1 MTRWYVKT
9 TALSL
14 LSVGLPMM
22 ALYAEG
28 SATTMNDTISVFD
41 FGSSPMVTERVVVL
55 AGETESPM
63 NHVSVA
69 PTYPF
74 FWRSPGVVPGVYRF
88 VTSYDPP
95 AFLPPEFRRPRTD
108 SPIATSPVLLMVA
121 TRSTI
126 IRIERGGAPL
136 RMPGLLE
143 KDVCSL
149 AKLVESEETTSGS
162 GGIHTTFRERLT
174 GWLTEAIL
182 CQLGNVGDDGLDHPC
197 QRLDLLGE
205 IEECLGR
212 NDKRLEVRY
221 WRSESRVVKQSP
233 VAIWCRR
240 HRARLLRGKTRSLS
254 GCLRG
259 WWKDVGESVGV
270 LRVWVTC
277 WAFLRHRPSFQRQ
290 NIVEP
295 FGVELRCR
303 PDLVSA
309 EYANLPTSI
318 MIRISDFGWNRLS
331 VVSALASVD
340 LSVHSF
346 CSTLES

>member
-1 MTRWYVKT
+1 MLRWVG
-9 TALSL
+9 ASI
-14 LSVGLPMM
+14 VGLQDRELKAGWDWFVLNLGDKQGLAFCGLSDLFLGLDECLSRSIL
-22 ALYAEG
+22 AL
-28 SATTMNDTISVFD
+28 V
-41 FGSSPMVTERVVVL
+41 RQ
-55 AGETESPM
+55 
-63 NHVSVA
+63 
-69 PTYPF
+69 
-74 FWRSPGVVPGVYRF
+74 R
-88 VTSYDPP
+88 
-95 AFLPPEFRRPRTD
+95 
-108 SPIATSPVLLMVA
+108 
-121 TRSTI
+121 
-126 IRIERGGAPL
+126 
-136 RMPGLLE
+136 
-143 KDVCSL
+143 
-149 AKLVESEETTSGS
+149 
-162 GGIHTTFRERLT
+162 
-174 GWLTEAIL
+174 L

-205 IEECLGR
+205 TEECLGR